1 MVRGKTQM
9 KRIENATSRQVTF
22 SKRRSGLLKKAFEL
36 SVLCDAEVALIV
48 FSPRGKLYEFSNCGM
63 QKTID
68 RYQRLARDVHID
80 SEAVEQNMQHLKCE
94 AANMAK
100 KIELLQIS
108 KRQLAG
114 EDLGSCSVDELHQI
128 ESQLERSLS
137 NIRGRKT
144 QLSKEQIEKL
154 KEKERVL
161 KRENRILREKARQQP
176 TPDGEIV
183 PNNQIIPHADVE
195 TELSIGILE
204 RGTTRPPPQH

>member
-1 MVRGKTQM
+1 
-9 KRIENATSRQVTF
+9 
-22 SKRRSGLLKKAFEL
+22 
-36 SVLCDAEVALIV
+36 
-48 FSPRGKLYEFSNCGM
+48 M

-80 SEAVEQNMQHLKCE
+80 SEDVEQNMQHLKCE

-108 KRQLAG
+108 KRQFAG

-137 NIRGRKT
+137 NIRGR
-144 QLSKEQIEKL
+144 
-154 KEKERVL
+154 KERVL

>member
-1 MVRGKTQM
+1 
-9 KRIENATSRQVTF
+9 
-22 SKRRSGLLKKAFEL
+22 
-36 SVLCDAEVALIV
+36 
-48 FSPRGKLYEFSNCGM
+48 M

-80 SEAVEQNMQHLKCE
+80 SEDVEQNMQHLKCE

-108 KRQLAG
+108 KRQFAG